1 MPWISLLKSMR
12 RSAWVWTCWKR
23 SIKHLGQDI
32 MIRSD
37 NNYNAQQRSFR
48 RPDQRS
54 TMLNDTRQFLLYDV
68 AKRHSRSKWSSWI
81 CLSKFVPL
89 SSSIPPLTL
98 RQLRSDSQ
106 WYCLYSGGI
115 TQAVPTNARRPLCP
129 PHVFANVANSHQ
141 KHTFQDSTYAPQ
153 RNVFLVNSKKKG
165 ICEAWEALPCDARRL
180 VSARRRSHNGAAN
193 RETAHG
199 HRCRARSSGR
209 VLWTPQILF
218 LYHFSLLLCLF
229 VCLIFFHIL
238 SIFSKFRS
246 SHFWFTARSIST
258 FSQLPG

>member
-1 MPWISLLKSMR
+1 MWYFFKIYIHRFIMPWISLLKSMR

-141 KHTFQDSTYAPQ
+141 KHTFQDSTYASQ
-153 RNVFLVNSKKKG
+153 RNVFLVNSKKKKESAKPG
-165 ICEAWEALPCDARRL
+165 RLFRVTHADLSQRADVLTTALRTEKLPMVIAAERGVQGAFCGLRKSCFCIIL
-180 VSARRRSHNGAAN
+180 VFY
-193 RETAHG
+193 
-199 HRCRARSSGR
+199 C
-209 VLWTPQILF
+209 VY
-218 LYHFSLLLCLF
+218 LYVSYSFY
-229 VCLIFFHIL
+229 FF
-238 SIFSKFRS
+238 
-246 SHFWFTARSIST
+246 
-258 FSQLPG
+258 